1 MDNCSIPQ
9 HKEFASVAQSARSH
23 DIDMLHGSLAPK
35 IMTFALPVAA
45 SGFLQQLFNAADV
58 AVVGRFAG
66 SDALAA
72 VGANTYLISLMVNLF
87 VGVSLGANVTIANC
101 VGKGDDEGVRRATH
115 TAIALSL
122 ACGLVL
128 TVAGQLLARTVH
140 QAIGTPEELL
150 DQAMLYFRIYY
161 LGMPP
166 IMLYN
171 FASAVLRSK
180 GDTRRPLVV
189 LVVSGALNVAL
200 NLLFVVGLR
209 MDVAGVALATLLS
222 NVASSLAL
230 VEMLRRETGP
240 YHLSLRQLRID
251 RASLGGIVRVGL
263 PAGIQSS
270 VFSLSN
276 IVLQAAINSLGATAM
291 AATTVATNFE
301 YFTYNAILGFSQ
313 AATTFVSQN
322 DGAGNEARCR
332 RSTRLALM
340 LGPAF
345 TFAVGALFYLLRV
358 PLVGLFTTDAA
369 VKPLAYD
376 RILRATGF
384 QWVNA
389 INEIFSGAM
398 RGYKRSTIPAA
409 ISIIGIC
416 GTRILWVHT
425 GFAVLPTY
433 AHLVLAYPIS
443 WAVTAVAQG
452 VAYALVMRGRR
463 RSDHLGR
470 FSPVETL

>member
-1 MDNCSIPQ
+1 M
-9 HKEFASVAQSARSH
+9 AQTRSH
-23 DIDMLHGSLAPK
+23 DIDMLHGPLVPK
-35 IMTFALPVAA
+35 IIAFALPVAA

-87 VGVSLGANVTIANC
+87 VGVSLGANVTIANYF
-101 VGKGDDEGVRRATH
+101 GKGDKNGVTRATH
-115 TAIALSL
+115 TSIALSL
-122 ACGLVL
+122 ICGTVL
-128 TVAGQLLARTVH
+128 LVAGQVLARPVH
-140 QAIGTPEELL
+140 QAIGTPDELL

-180 GDTRRPLVV
+180 GDTRRPLIV
-189 LVVSGALNVAL
+189 LIISGILNVLL
-200 NLLFVVGLR
+200 NLLFVVVLR

-222 NVASSLAL
+222 NVVSSLAL
-230 VEMLRRETGP
+230 VEMLRREEGI
-240 YHLSLRQLRID
+240 YHLSLRKLRID
-251 RASLGGIVRVGL
+251 REALGGIVRVGL
-263 PAGIQSS
+263 PAGVQSS
-270 VFSLSN
+270 IFSLSN
-276 IVLQAAINSLGATAM
+276 IVLQAAINSLGQTAM

-313 AATTFVSQN
+313 ASTTFVSQN
-322 DGAGNEARCR
+322 DGAGNRARCR
-332 RSTRLALM
+332 KVTRLTLL

-345 TFAVGALFYLLRV
+345 TLAVGVFFYVLRV
-358 PLVGLFTTDAA
+358 PFVSLFTTDAA
-369 VKPLAYD
+369 VKPLAYQ
-376 RILRATGF
+376 RILRATCF

-409 ISIIGIC
+409 ISIVGIC
-416 GTRILWVHT
+416 GTRVLWIHT
-425 GFAVLPTY
+425 GFAAMRTY
-433 AHLVLAYPIS
+433 ANLMLAYPIS
-443 WAVTAVAQG
+443 WVVTAIAQG
-452 VAYALVMRGRR
+452 VAYALVI
-463 RSDHLGR
+463 RSINRDR
-470 FSPVETL
+470 A

>member
-1 MDNCSIPQ
+1 M
-9 HKEFASVAQSARSH
+9 AQVRSH
-23 DIDMLHGSLAPK
+23 DIDMLHGPLAPK
-35 IMTFALPVAA
+35 IIAFALPVAA

-101 VGKGDDEGVRRATH
+101 VGEGDERGVSRATH

-122 ACGLVL
+122 VCGAVL
-128 TVAGQLLARTVH
+128 LVAGQLLARPVH
-140 QAIGTPEELL
+140 ELIGTPDELM
-150 DQAMLYFRIYY
+150 DAAMLYFRIYY

-189 LVVSGALNVAL
+189 LVMLNVLL
-200 NLLFVVGLR
+200 NLLFVVGLGL
-209 MDVAGVALATLLS
+209 DVAGVALATLLS

-230 VEMLRRETGP
+230 VEMLRREPGA

-270 VFSLSN
+270 IFSLSN
-276 IVLQAAINSLGATAM
+276 IVLQAAINSLGQTAM

-313 AATTFVSQN
+313 ACTTFVSQN

-332 RSTRLALM
+332 KVTRLTLL
-340 LGPAF
+340 LGPVF
-345 TFAVGALFYLLRV
+345 TLAVGVCFYALRV
-358 PLVGLFTTDAA
+358 PFVAFFTTDAA
-369 VKPLAYD
+369 VKPLAYQ
-376 RILRATGF
+376 RILRATCF

-398 RGYKRSTIPAA
+398 RGYKRSTVPAA

-425 GFAVLPTY
+425 GFAAVRTY
-433 AHLVLAYPIS
+433 AHLILAYPIS

-452 VAYALVMRGRR
+452 VAYTLVMRSR
-463 RSDHLGR
+463 HTK
-470 FSPVETL
+470 VESS

>member
-1 MDNCSIPQ
+1 M
-9 HKEFASVAQSARSH
+9 AQTRSH
-23 DIDMLHGSLAPK
+23 DIDMLHGPLVPK
-35 IMTFALPVAA
+35 IIAFALPVAA

-72 VGANTYLISLMVNLF
+72 VGANTYLVSLMINFF
-87 VGVSLGANVTIANC
+87 VGISLGANVTIANY
-101 VGKGDDEGVRRATH
+101 VGEGNEEGVRRSTH

-122 ACGLVL
+122 VCG
-128 TVAGQLLARTVH
+128 ALLAVGGQFLARWIH
-140 QAIGTPEELL
+140 QAVGTPEELL
-150 DQAMLYFRIYY
+150 DQAMLYFRVYDA
-161 LGMPP
+161 GMPA

-189 LVVSGALNVAL
+189 LVVSGVLNVVL
-200 NLLFVVGLR
+200 NLLFVVGLGL
-209 MDVAGVALATLLS
+209 DVAGVALATVLS
-222 NVASSLAL
+222 NVVSGLAL
-230 VEMLRRETGP
+230 VEMLRRETGA
-240 YHLSLRQLRID
+240 YHLSLRNLRID
-251 RASLGGIVRVGL
+251 GTSLSRIVRVGL
-263 PAGIQSS
+263 PAGVQSS

-276 IVLQAAINSLGATAM
+276 IVLQAAINSLGQTAM

-313 AATTFVSQN
+313 AGTTFVSQN
-322 DGAGNEARCR
+322 DGAGNQARCKR
-332 RSTRLALM
+332 VTRLTLL

-345 TFAVGALFYLLRV
+345 TFVVGALFYVLRV
-358 PLVGLFTTDAA
+358 PLVALFTTDTA
-369 VKPLAYD
+369 VKPLAYE

-398 RGYKRSTIPAA
+398 RGYKRSAVPAA

-416 GTRILWVHT
+416 GVRILWVHT
-425 GFAVLPTY
+425 GFAMLHIY
-433 AHLVLAYPIS
+433 ADLILAYPIS

-452 VAYALVMRGRR
+452 VAYALVMRSRER
-463 RSDHLGR
+463 E
-470 FSPVETL
+470 VKAVA

>member
-1 MDNCSIPQ
+1 LAHTTQ
-9 HKEFASVAQSARSH
+9 KH
-23 DIDMLHGSLAPK
+23 DIDMLHGPLVPK
-35 IMTFALPVAA
+35 IIAFALPVAA

-66 SDALAA
+66 SEALAA
-72 VGANTYLISLMVNLF
+72 VGANTYLVSLMVNLF
-87 VGVSLGANVTIANC
+87 VGVSLGANVTIANY
-101 VGKGDDEGVRRATH
+101 VGEGDERGVCRATH

-122 ACGLVL
+122 VCGVALAL
-128 TVAGQLLARTVH
+128 AGQLLARLVH
-140 QAIGTPEELL
+140 EAVGTPEELMDAAL
-150 DQAMLYFRIYY
+150 LYFRVYY
-161 LGMPP
+161 LGMPA

-189 LVVSGALNVAL
+189 LVLSGLLNVVL
-200 NLLFVVGLR
+200 NLLFVVGLGL
-209 MDVAGVALATLLS
+209 DVAGVALATVLS
-222 NVASSLAL
+222 NVASSLTL
-230 VEMLRRETGP
+230 VEMLRRETGA
-240 YHLSLRQLRID
+240 YHLSLRNLRID
-251 RASLGGIVRVGL
+251 QKSLGSIVRVGL

-276 IVLQAAINSLGATAM
+276 IVLQTAINSLGQTAM

-313 AATTFVSQN
+313 AGTTFVSQN
-322 DGAGNEARCR
+322 DGAGNQARCR
-332 RSTRLALM
+332 KVTRLTLL

-358 PLVGLFTTDAA
+358 PLVALFTTDAA
-369 VKPLAYD
+369 VKPLAYE

-398 RGYKRSTIPAA
+398 RGYKRSTVPAA
-409 ISIIGIC
+409 ISIVGIC

-425 GFAVLPTY
+425 GFAMLPTY
-433 AHLVLAYPIS
+433 AHLILAYPIS

-452 VAYALVMRGRR
+452 VAYMLVMRAREREMALSQG
-463 RSDHLGR
+463 
-470 FSPVETL
+470 

>member
-1 MDNCSIPQ
+1 M
-9 HKEFASVAQSARSH
+9 AQTRSH
-23 DIDMLHGSLAPK
+23 DIDMLNGPLVPK
-35 IMTFALPVAA
+35 IIAFALPVAA

-87 VGVSLGANVTIANC
+87 VGLSLGANVTIANYF
-101 VGKGDDEGVRRATH
+101 GKGDKDGVTRATH
-115 TAIALSL
+115 TAIAISL
-122 ACGLVL
+122 VCGMALL
-128 TVAGQLLARTVH
+128 LAGQVLARPVH
-140 QAIGTPEELL
+140 HAIGTPDELL
-150 DQAMLYFRIYY
+150 DKAVLYFRIYY

-180 GDTRRPLVV
+180 GDTRRPLMV
-189 LVVSGALNVAL
+189 LIISGVLNVLL
-200 NLLFVVGLR
+200 NLLFVVVLR

-222 NVASSLAL
+222 NVVSSVAL
-230 VEMLRRETGP
+230 VEMLRREKGI
-240 YHLSLRQLRID
+240 YHLSLRQLAID
-251 RASLGGIVRVGL
+251 RHALGGIVRVGL

-270 VFSLSN
+270 IFSLSN
-276 IVLQAAINSLGATAM
+276 IVLQTAINSLGQTAM
-291 AATTVATNFE
+291 AATTVASNFE

-322 DGAGNEARCR
+322 DGAGNQARCR
-332 RSTRLALM
+332 KVTRLTLL

-345 TFAVGALFYLLRV
+345 TLAVGVFFYALRV
-358 PLVGLFTTDAA
+358 PIVSLFTTDAA
-369 VKPLAYD
+369 VKPLAYQ
-376 RILRATGF
+376 RMLRATCF

-409 ISIIGIC
+409 ISIVGIC
-416 GTRILWVHT
+416 GTRVLWVHT
-425 GFAVLPTY
+425 GFAAVRTY
-433 AHLVLAYPIS
+433 ANLVLAYPIS
-443 WAVTAVAQG
+443 WAVTAAAQG
-452 VAYALVMRGRR
+452 VAYALVI
-463 RSDHLGR
+463 RSTHKER
-470 FSPVETL
+470 A

>member
-1 MDNCSIPQ
+1 MA
-9 HKEFASVAQSARSH
+9 KARSH
-23 DIDMLHGSLAPK
+23 DIDMLQGPLVPK
-35 IMTFALPVAA
+35 IIAFALPVAA

-87 VGVSLGANVTIANC
+87 VGVSLGANVTIANY
-101 VGKGDDEGVRRATH
+101 VGKGDPDGVHRATH

-122 ACGLVL
+122 VCGVVL
-128 TVAGQLLARTVH
+128 MAAGQLLARPVH
-140 QAIGTPEELL
+140 QLIGTPEELM
-150 DQAMLYFRIYY
+150 DKAMLYFRIYY

-189 LVVSGALNVAL
+189 LVISGALNVVL
-200 NLLFVVGLR
+200 NVLFVVGLGL
-209 MDVAGVALATLLS
+209 DVAGVALATLLS
-222 NVASSLAL
+222 NVVSSLAL
-230 VEMLRRETGP
+230 VQMLRLEKGP
-240 YHLSLRQLRID
+240 YHLSLRSLRID
-251 RASLGGIVRVGL
+251 GASLAGIVRVGL
-263 PAGIQSS
+263 PAGIQAS

-276 IVLQAAINSLGATAM
+276 IVLQAAINSLGQTAM

-313 AATTFVSQN
+313 ACTTFVSQN
-322 DGAGNEARCR
+322 DGAGNQARCR
-332 RSTRLALM
+332 RATRLTLL

-345 TFAVGALFYLLRV
+345 TFALGFTFYLLRV
-358 PLVGLFTTDAA
+358 PLVSFFTTDAA
-369 VKPLAYD
+369 VKPLAYQ

-398 RGYKRSTIPAA
+398 RGYKRSTVPAA

-416 GTRILWVHT
+416 GTRVLWVHT
-425 GFAVLPTY
+425 GFAAVRTY
-433 AHLVLAYPIS
+433 ANLVLAYPIS
-443 WAVTAVAQG
+443 WAVTAIAQG
-452 VAYALVMRGRR
+452 VAYALVMRQRLASQR
-463 RSDHLGR
+463 
-470 FSPVETL
+470 

>member
-1 MDNCSIPQ
+1 M
-9 HKEFASVAQSARSH
+9 AQTSTH
-23 DIDMLHGSLAPK
+23 DIDMLHGPLVPK
-35 IMTFALPVAA
+35 IIAFALPVAA

-101 VGKGDDEGVRRATH
+101 FGRGDEEGVRRATH
-115 TAIALSL
+115 TSIALSL
-122 ACGLVL
+122 VCGCVL
-128 TVAGQLLARTVH
+128 LVAGQLLARTVH
-140 QAIGTPEELL
+140 QAIGTPDELM

-189 LVVSGALNVAL
+189 LIISGVLNVLL
-200 NLLFVVGLR
+200 NLLFVVGLGL
-209 MDVAGVALATLLS
+209 DVAGVALATLLS

-230 VEMLRRETGP
+230 VQMLRREEGL
-240 YHLSLRQLRID
+240 YHLSLRQLCID
-251 RASLGGIVRVGL
+251 RRALGGIVRVGL

-270 VFSLSN
+270 IFSLSN
-276 IVLQAAINSLGATAM
+276 IVLQAAINSLGQTAM

-313 AATTFVSQN
+313 AGTTFVSQN
-322 DGAGNEARCR
+322 DGAGNEVRCR
-332 RSTRLALM
+332 RVTRLTLL

-345 TFAVGALFYLLRV
+345 TLAVGVFFYVLRV
-358 PLVGLFTTDAA
+358 PFVALFTTDAA
-369 VKPLAYD
+369 VKPLAYQ
-376 RILRATGF
+376 RILRATCF

-389 INEIFSGAM
+389 INEILSGAM
-398 RGYKRSTIPAA
+398 RGYKLSVVPAA

-416 GTRILWVHT
+416 GTRVLWVHT
-425 GFAVLPTY
+425 GFVALPTY
-433 AHLVLAYPIS
+433 AHLVLAYPLS

-452 VAYALVMRGRR
+452 VAYALVMRK
-463 RSDHLGR
+463 RSR
-470 FSPVETL
+470 ATVETVAV

>member
-1 MDNCSIPQ
+1 M
-9 HKEFASVAQSARSH
+9 AQPRSH
-23 DIDMLHGSLAPK
+23 DIDMLNGPLVPK
-35 IMTFALPVAA
+35 IIAFALPVAA
-45 SGFLQQLFNAADV
+45 SGFLQQIFNAADV

-66 SDALAA
+66 SEALAA
-72 VGANTYLISLMVNLF
+72 VGANTYLVSLMINFF
-87 VGVSLGANVTIANC
+87 VGISLGANVTIANY
-101 VGKGDDEGVRRATH
+101 VGEGNEEGVRRSTH

-122 ACGLVL
+122 VCG
-128 TVAGQLLARTVH
+128 ALLAVGGQFLARWVH
-140 QAIGTPEELL
+140 QAVGTPEELL
-150 DQAMLYFRIYY
+150 DQAMLYFRVYY
-161 LGMPP
+161 AGMPA

-189 LVVSGALNVAL
+189 LVVAGVLNVAL
-200 NLLFVVGLR
+200 NLLFVVGFGL
-209 MDVAGVALATLLS
+209 DVAGVALATVLS
-222 NVASSLAL
+222 NVVSGLAL
-230 VEMLRRETGP
+230 VEMLRRETGA
-240 YHLSLRQLRID
+240 YHLSLRNLRID
-251 RASLGGIVRVGL
+251 ATSLSRIVRVGL

-276 IVLQAAINSLGATAM
+276 IVLQTAINSLGQTAM

-313 AATTFVSQN
+313 AGTTFVSQN
-322 DGAGNEARCR
+322 DGAGNQARCR
-332 RSTRLALM
+332 RVTRLTLL

-345 TFAVGALFYLLRV
+345 TLVVGAFFYVLRV
-358 PLVGLFTTDAA
+358 PFVGFFTTDAA
-369 VKPLAYD
+369 VKPLAYQ
-376 RILRATGF
+376 RILRATCF

-398 RGYKRSTIPAA
+398 RGYKLSAVPAA

-425 GFAVLPTY
+425 GFAGVHTY
-433 AHLVLAYPIS
+433 AHLMLAYPLS

-452 VAYALVMRGRR
+452 VAYALVMRSRA
-463 RSDHLGR
+463 RSGLGEAR
-470 FSPVETL
+470 